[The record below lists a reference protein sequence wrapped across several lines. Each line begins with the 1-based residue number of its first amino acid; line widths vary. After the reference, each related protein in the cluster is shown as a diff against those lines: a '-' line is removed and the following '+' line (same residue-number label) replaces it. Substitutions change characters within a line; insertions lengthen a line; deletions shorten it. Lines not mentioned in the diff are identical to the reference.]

1 MTNLFNRWGIF
12 LDRAGYNGSNA
23 KDLYE
28 ELRNAYGKSERFYHT
43 LEGHIGSCIDELD
56 FVFGVKVPLTVEAAL
71 WMHDVCKDEAESVCW
86 MKEFFGKLWFP
97 ESFIDEVGLLI
108 EVTKHLDLPHRM
120 LFGEDGSKRE
130 YDYLLDIHA
139 GIVAD
144 ADLSIF
150 GKPEAIFDEYE
161 RLVRKE
167 YLAVPEDVFRVKRA
181 ELLEERFLKRK
192 VIYNFRPFREKYEIQ
207 ARKNLKR
214 SIARLRKVGW

>member
-1 MTNLFNRWGIF
+1 
-12 LDRAGYNGSNA
+12 
-23 KDLYE
+23 
-28 ELRNAYGKSERFYHT
+28 
-43 LEGHIGSCIDELD
+43 
-56 FVFGVKVPLTVEAAL
+56 
-71 WMHDVCKDEAESVCW
+71 
-86 MKEFFGKLWFP
+86 
-97 ESFIDEVGLLI
+97 
-108 EVTKHLDLPHRM
+108 M